1 MPIIHMGN
9 PRTQVAYVVY
19 DADAANSTDAAD
31 AFKIRNRLGARTGII
46 QNNNIRIIVLVD
58 FRNLRQGIC
67 DISVIIITDD
77 DNRDIH
83 NT

>member
-1 MPIIHMGN
+1 
-9 PRTQVAYVVY
+9 
-19 DADAANSTDAAD
+19 
-31 AFKIRNRLGARTGII
+31 
-46 QNNNIRIIVLVD
+46 
-58 FRNLRQGIC
+58 LRQGIC